1 MVNVR
6 SVFIARNPTDG
17 AVPSTTAADYIN
29 LPITGASG
37 GFVTT
42 EIQDP
47 TIRDDRQPA
56 GSVRTGSSITGAV
69 EGSFRYGAF
78 DEALAAALLDDDWDY
93 VDGSAVKSASLTL
106 AVDSGA
112 KTITASA
119 GTPFAGLAAAGDWV
133 RLEKTGW
140 SNDGIVFHVASKTD
154 TVITYDYASAAVT
167 TDASEASCIVRWGE
181 RITIGTTEHVYT
193 LVKKIGQAG
202 VTLYEMH
209 TGINFDGVTLSAAIG
224 QVMRC
229 SFPYV
234 GRSVIVSDDG
244 TIIVDSNGDEAGSGT
259 TIDLDDY
266 LTTGPGYTAA
276 DDGAAFS
283 PVKQQSA
290 MWVDGELAATLKNI
304 TLTLANNTQGEAVL
318 FQEGNQ
324 YVAAGDAQVT
334 GSFNAIFNAIALMNV
349 VKNNTSVA
357 VQFYLV
363 DSTGQGYIIDC
374 PSCTLG
380 SGGNPITN
388 GRDLV
393 QQQLRFSATVDA
405 TTDRA
410 FSITRL
416 GIA

>member
-47 TIRDDRQPA
+47 TIRDDRQPQ
-56 GSVRTGSSITGAV
+56 GSVRTGSSVTATI
-69 EGSFRYGAF
+69 EGSFRYDAF
-78 DEALAAALLDDDWDY
+78 DEVMQAALLDDDWDF
-93 VDGSAVKSASLTL
+93 VDGSAIKSGSLTL

-112 KTITASA
+112 KTVTASA
-119 GTPFAGLAAAGDWV
+119 GTPFAGLNIGDWV

-140 SNDGIVFHVASKTD
+140 TNDMIVLHVASKTD
-154 TVITYDYASAAVT
+154 TVITYDYASATVT
-167 TDASEASCIVRWGE
+167 TDASEASCVVRWGS
-181 RITIGTTEHVYT
+181 RITIGTTENVYT
-193 LVKKIGQAG
+193 VVKKIGQAG

-209 TGINFDGVTLSAAIG
+209 TGCNFDGMTLSAAPG

-234 GRSVIVSDDG
+234 GRSVITSDDG

-266 LTTGPGYTAA
+266 LTTGPGFTAA
-276 DDGAAFS
+276 PSGAAFS
-283 PVKQQSA
+283 PVKLTSA
-290 MWVDGELAATLKNI
+290 AWVDGVLSAALKSL
-304 TLTLANNTQGEAVL
+304 TVTLANNTGGEQVL

-324 YVAAGDAQVT
+324 YVAAGDASVT
-334 GSFNAIFNAIALMNV
+334 GSFNAIFDAVDLATVI
-349 VKNNTSVA
+349 KNNTSVA

-363 DSTGQGYIIDC
+363 DDTNQAYIFDI

-393 QQQLRFSATVDA
+393 QQQIRFSATVDS
-405 TTDRA
+405 TTSRA

-416 GIA
+416 SIA